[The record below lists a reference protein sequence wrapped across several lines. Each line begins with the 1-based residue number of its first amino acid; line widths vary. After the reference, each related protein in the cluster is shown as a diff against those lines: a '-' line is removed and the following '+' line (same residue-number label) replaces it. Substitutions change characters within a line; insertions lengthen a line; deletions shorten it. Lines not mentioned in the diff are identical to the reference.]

1 MLMGDNIKN
10 QEHLPLYGVGPYLV
24 APMIIVSV
32 LGLIL
37 SYYNLIPVYKF
48 DSLYWLFIGLAVV
61 LILDGAFLWLAAV
74 KLSNIT
80 DKIENNQL
88 ITYGVYALV
97 RHPIYSAWLQLA
109 TALILLSQNVYL
121 LILPVIFWALLSL
134 AMKKTEEKWLLD
146 KFGNEYANYCK
157 ATNRFIPFR
166 KSI

>member
-1 MLMGDNIKN
+1 
-10 QEHLPLYGVGPYLV
+10 
-24 APMIIVSV
+24 MIIVSV

-88 ITYGVYALV
+88 ITDGVYALV

-109 TALILLSQNVYL
+109 TVLILLSQNVYL

>member
-1 MLMGDNIKN
+1 
-10 QEHLPLYGVGPYLV
+10 
-24 APMIIVSV
+24 MIIISV

-61 LILDGAFLWLAAV
+61 IILDAVFLWLAAV

-88 ITYGVYALV
+88 VTDGVYALV

-109 TALILLSQNVYL
+109 TALILLSQNIYL
-121 LILPVIFWALLSL
+121 LILPVIFWTILSIAL
-134 AMKKTEEKWLLD
+134 KKTEEKWLLD
-146 KFGNEYANYCK
+146 KFGDEYVNYCRT
-157 ATNRFIPFR
+157 TNRFIPFR
-166 KSI
+166 KSF